1 MTIGCAR
8 VRSSP
13 FSRATAFIASSFVCM
28 ADHIYCLIF
37 RSAAVIIVNINT
49 RLARPLMRPTSLLK
63 LFSAFSAA
71 GDNAF
76 VVGASAWADFCAPA
90 TCFCKSAAFS
100 FAAFNLR
107 SVSLIF
113 RLLYLIYLQQRQILF
128 VKQIHFF
135 LVRE

>member
-1 MTIGCAR
+1 
-8 VRSSP
+8 
-13 FSRATAFIASSFVCM
+13 
-28 ADHIYCLIF
+28 
-37 RSAAVIIVNINT
+37 
-49 RLARPLMRPTSLLK
+49 MRPTSLLK